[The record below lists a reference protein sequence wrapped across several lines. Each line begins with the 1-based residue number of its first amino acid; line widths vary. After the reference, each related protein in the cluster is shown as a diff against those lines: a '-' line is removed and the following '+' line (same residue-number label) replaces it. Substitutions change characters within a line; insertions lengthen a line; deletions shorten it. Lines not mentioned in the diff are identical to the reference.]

1 MIEKKELIFL
11 KQTSVSNITMLND
24 SENIN
29 IDIQSGL
36 IKEAVY
42 VGNDASI
49 EIKRS
54 VISVLTQQLF

>member
-1 MIEKKELIFL
+1 
-11 KQTSVSNITMLND
+11 
-24 SENIN
+24 
-29 IDIQSGL
+29 L

-54 VISVLTQQLF
+54 VISVLTQQLFWIVQLKWYKFKRKLN